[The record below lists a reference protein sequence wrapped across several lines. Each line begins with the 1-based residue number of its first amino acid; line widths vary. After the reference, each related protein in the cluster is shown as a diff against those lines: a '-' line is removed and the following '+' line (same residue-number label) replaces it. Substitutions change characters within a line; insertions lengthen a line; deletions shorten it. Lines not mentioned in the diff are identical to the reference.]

1 MNTGLAGHLGS
12 ASPAVNAAEEPEGLD
27 APPSSGWGDYPLDAV
42 FVRTETRSVSEV
54 VRRIENGRYIL
65 DPDFQRDFV
74 WKSEKQSKLI
84 ESCVMRI
91 PLPVFYVAE
100 APDGRIIV
108 VDGLQR
114 LTTFARFLGNQLKLV
129 GLASGED
136 GKASHALQG
145 KLYRDLPIN
154 LQERVQDTQLTM
166 YILDAK
172 APERARLDIF
182 ERVNSGE
189 PLTRQQMRNALYNGP
204 ATVWLKEAAESTAFQ
219 SATGRSLSSRTM
231 RDREAINRFC
241 AFKLLGWRSYL
252 AGDMDAFLADGLTK
266 LASLSGLEREE
277 LRAGFDR
284 AMSLNRKLFGEHAFR
299 KSLAYGKNAARS
311 VINVSLFEV
320 CAVTMSSSLLIPGGD
335 RTELKLRNAIES
347 LLDNDEF
354 VKAITYSTNSTIAV
368 HKRFAAME
376 AAVAEVIS

>member
-1 MNTGLAGHLGS
+1 MRDRMKS
-12 ASPAVNAAEEPEGLD
+12 DDVEGLD
-27 APPSSGWGDYPLDAV
+27 EATGDGWGDYPLDAV
-42 FVRTETRSVSEV
+42 FVRTETRSVNEV
-54 VRRIENGRYIL
+54 VKRIQNNRYIL

-74 WKSEKQSKLI
+74 WPAPKQSKLI

-114 LTTFARFLGNQLKLV
+114 LTTFARFLGGGLKLV
-129 GLASGED
+129 GLASENPGNHVLE
-136 GKASHALQG
+136 GK
-145 KLYRDLPIN
+145 YFNDLPLN

-204 ATVWLKEAAESTAFQ
+204 ATQWLKVAAESNSFR
-219 SATGRSLSSRTM
+219 SATGQSLNAKTM

-241 AFKLLGWRSYL
+241 AFKLLGWQRYTT
-252 AGDMDAFLADGLTK
+252 GDMDRFLADGLK
-266 LASLSGLEREE
+266 ELANISEGERSQLLASFEQ
-277 LRAGFDR
+277 
-284 AMSLNRKLFGEHAFR
+284 AMNINRLLFKDHAFR
-299 KSLAYGKNAARS
+299 KSLASGNFSASRS
-311 VINVSLFEV
+311 VINISLFEV
-320 CAVTMSSSLLIPGGD
+320 CAVTMSGYEPGTLDARSDAIREVVISLLHDSGFI
-335 RTELKLRNAIES
+335 N
-347 LLDNDEF
+347 
-354 VKAITYSTNSTIAV
+354 AITYSTNSTVAV
-368 HKRFAAME
+368 QRRFKTME
-376 AAVAEVIS
+376 SALKQVFEA